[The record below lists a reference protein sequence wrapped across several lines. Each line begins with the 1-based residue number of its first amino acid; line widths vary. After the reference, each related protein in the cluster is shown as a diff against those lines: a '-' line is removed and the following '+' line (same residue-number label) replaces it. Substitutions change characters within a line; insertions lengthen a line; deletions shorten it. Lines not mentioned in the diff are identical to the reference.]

1 MTKWEYQVEVCDAT
15 ELVDK
20 LTELGEYGWDVV
32 SIVVAVYSTIDGPG
46 HIDGLQAEAYQ
57 LTAKRQLT

>member
-1 MTKWEYQVEVCDAT
+1 
-15 ELVDK
+15 
-20 LTELGEYGWDVV
+20 LTELGEYGWEVV

-57 LTAKRQLT
+57 VTAKRQLD